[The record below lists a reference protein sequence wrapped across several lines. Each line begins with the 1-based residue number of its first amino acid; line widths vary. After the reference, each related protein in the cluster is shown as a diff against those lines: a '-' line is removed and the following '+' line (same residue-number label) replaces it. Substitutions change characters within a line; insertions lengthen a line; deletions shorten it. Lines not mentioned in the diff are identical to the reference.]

1 MDDRDFDNI
10 IKGKLEHLE
19 GEPYDPTALS
29 DLHYRLAASAVTP
42 WYANYRT
49 ELLVVSSIIIVTL
62 LSSLYFRTFNDQKFK
77 DLHDQIEVL
86 RNDNQITEG
95 LQKQILPLTSIAPDT
110 VFIEVQNTRYL
121 YQIEELNK
129 KLSDFVLRYE
139 QEVDQPPADYDNIA
153 FLGSEKDIPEELL
166 YLLDKYGLTRKEDGE
181 VYLVSNSGVEQ
192 ILPLVPESNLDY
204 ANRIRF
210 DIARISRKEGLDVG
224 SEKDDNYLPLKK
236 VRELERHYMRGI
248 GLNLGPW
255 VGASKAFY
263 DGGTGVMKPDVG
275 IHADILLSPS
285 LSIETGIKYNIWNY
299 EIDDDKNL
307 SSLNFPDIDPNL
319 GELQSVELESYV
331 LEIPVN
337 LKYKH
342 PYNAKTAFTTSL
354 GYSPVLYMAQ
364 DFEYDYLLTLNAG
377 DPLNSTS
384 LIVNTG
390 SKINSPKFYNG
401 TINLSMGI
409 HKILKNKDYLEISL
423 QYKHGLTKMGFEG
436 IQPKIVGLRTGYWF
450 KVR

>member
-1 MDDRDFDNI
+1 M
-10 IKGKLEHLE
+10 
-19 GEPYDPTALS
+19 
-29 DLHYRLAASAVTP
+29 
-42 WYANYRT
+42 
-49 ELLVVSSIIIVTL
+49 TL

-77 DLHDQIEVL
+77 DLHNQIEVL
-86 RNDNQITEG
+86 RNNNQITEG
-95 LQKQILPLTSIAPDT
+95 LQKQILKLTSVTPDT

-121 YQIEELNK
+121 YQIEELNR
-129 KLSDFVLRYE
+129 KLNDFVLRYD
-139 QEVDQPPADYDNIA
+139 QEVDQPPSDYGNIA
-153 FLGSEKDIPEELL
+153 FLGNEKNIPEELL

-192 ILPLVPESNLDY
+192 ILPLVPESDLAY

-210 DIARISRKEGLDVG
+210 DIAKISKKDGLDVG
-224 SEKDDNYLPLKK
+224 SEKNDNYLPLKK

-248 GLNLGPW
+248 GLNIGPW
-255 VGASKAFY
+255 VGASNAFY

-285 LSIETGIKYNIWNY
+285 LSIETGIKYNVWNY

-307 SSLNFPDIDPNL
+307 NSLNFPGIDTNI
-319 GELQSVELESYV
+319 GVLQSVEMESYV
-331 LEIPVN
+331 LEIPFN

-342 PYNAKTAFTTSL
+342 LYNAKTAFTTSL
-354 GYSPVLYMAQ
+354 GYSPVLYMSQ

-384 LIVNTG
+384 VIVNTG
-390 SKINSPKFYNG
+390 SKINSPKLYNG
-401 TINLSMGI
+401 TINLSVGI

-423 QYKHGLTKMGFEG
+423 QYKHGLTKMGYEG
-436 IQPKIVGLRTGYWF
+436 IQPKIAGLRTGYWF

>member
-49 ELLVVSSIIIVTL
+49 ELLVISSIIIVTL

-77 DLHDQIEVL
+77 DLRDQIEVL
-86 RNDNQITEG
+86 RNDNQMTEG
-95 LQKQILPLTSIAPDT
+95 LQKQILALTSITPDT

-139 QEVDQPPADYDNIA
+139 QEVDQPLADYGNIA

-210 DIARISRKEGLDVG
+210 DIAEISKKEGLDVG
-224 SEKDDNYLPLKK
+224 SEKDDNYLPLKM

-248 GLNLGPW
+248 GLKIGPS
-255 VGASKAFY
+255 VGVSRAFY
-263 DGGTGVMKPDVG
+263 DAGRGILKPSVG
-275 IHADILLSPS
+275 FLADILLSPAI
-285 LSIETGIKYNIWNY
+285 SIETGLKYNILNNQITGATDLQIATLPGLDPSLGNLLEA
-299 EIDDDKNL
+299 EI
-307 SSLNFPDIDPNL
+307 
-319 GELQSVELESYV
+319 ESYA
-331 LEIPVN
+331 LEFPIN
-337 LKYKH
+337 LKYTH
-342 PYNAKTAFTTSL
+342 PVNTKTQLTTSL
-354 GYSPVLYMAQ
+354 GYSSVVYLKQ
-364 DFEYDYLLTLNAG
+364 KFEYDYLFTLNSN
-377 DPLNSTS
+377 DPNNSKS
-384 LIVNTG
+384 FIVNTG
-390 SKINSPKFYNG
+390 TVVKSPEFYLG
-401 TINLSMGI
+401 TINLSVGAQRL
-409 HKILKNKDYLEISL
+409 LKNKNFLEFSL
-423 QYKHGLTKMGFEG
+423 QYKHGLTKMGIEKVTPQ
-436 IQPKIVGLRTGYWF
+436 IIELNSGYWF
-450 KVR
+450 KIR